1 MTDVRIGVDGQ
12 WIGGKLLTP
21 ETPAMRHAAVLFVH
35 GWGGSQRR
43 DIAKAK
49 QLVQAGYGCLA
60 FNLRG
65 HARTRRQIETVSRAQ
80 NLRDVLAAYDFL
92 IQQGAIAADGIGL
105 VGSSYGGYLAVLLTV
120 QRNVRW
126 LALRAPALYRDAD
139 FDRPKRELNLDAAL
153 PAYRNMRLSPE
164 ENRVLTSASR
174 FTGHVLIVE
183 SEHDTVIP
191 HQVIE
196 NYLHAF
202 ALAARSVTHCV
213 LRRADHG
220 LDRASSR
227 KAYGKIL
234 DDWFR
239 KTGGTWAEEAAGRA
253 ASLEKMHGP
262 SPCVR

>member
-1 MTDVRIGVDGQ
+1 MTDVRIAVDRQ

-49 QLVQAGYGCLA
+49 QLVQVGYDCLT

-65 HARTRRQIETVSRAQ
+65 HARTRHQIETVSRAQ

-92 IQQGAIAADGIGL
+92 FQQRAIAGNGIGL
-105 VGSSYGGYLAVLLTV
+105 VGSSYGGYLAVLVTA

-126 LALRAPALYRDAD
+126 LVLRAPALYKDAD
-139 FDRPKRELNLDAAL
+139 FDRPKRQLNLDAAL
-153 PAYRNMRLSPE
+153 PAYRSMRLSPE
-164 ENRVLTSASR
+164 ENRVLTSASH
-174 FTGHVLIVE
+174 FTGDVLIVE

-202 ALAARSVTHCV
+202 AVAARSVTHYV
-213 LRRADHG
+213 LKRADHG
-220 LDRASSR
+220 LGRVSSR

-234 DDWFR
+234 EDWFR
-239 KTGGTWAEEAAGRA
+239 KTGGTRTEETTGRA
-253 ASLEKMHGP
+253 SRLAG
-262 SPCVR
+262 